1 MDATKA
7 LQLMQDSFDSMQ
19 RSGMLNTTVTVDSE
33 TVILGSSSFLDSLG
47 FVTFISDMEERI
59 SAETGQDHFLVLNE
73 IHDFNADQAFLSAG
87 TLAQYVE
94 NITEQQ

>member
-1 MDATKA
+1 MITTRA

-19 RSGMLNTTVTVDSE
+19 RSGMLTATITVDAD
-33 TVILGSSSFLDSLG
+33 TVILGSSSSLDSLG

-59 SAETGQDHFLVLNE
+59 SAETGQEQYLVLTE

-87 TLAQYVE
+87 TLAQYIEKV
-94 NITEQQ
+94 TEQK